1 MLKVCP
7 LQVFLLHPSIQGSAP
22 FHVVSSLDY
31 SSSDLIFTLFL
42 WLPKDTK
49 LLKSYFWCWTPNR
62 DILTDFNWNFRMR
75 RSYQIPTIFEGNGI
89 WVEEKASQNHQQVKE
104 KGNLL
109 LCILIVSWLVCQ
121 QMLWATLHMWSCQ
134 VTISADVL
142 LYHEHLGSK
151 MKL

>member
-1 MLKVCP
+1 MSTAGFPPPPKHSGFC
-7 LQVFLLHPSIQGSAP
+7 SIPHS
-22 FHVVSSLDY
+22 
-31 SSSDLIFTLFL
+31 
-42 WLPKDTK
+42 
-49 LLKSYFWCWTPNR
+49 LKSWLQQLRSNIHIIPLASKGHKASKIIFLVLNSQQR
-62 DILTDFNWNFRMR
+62 HTDRFQLNFRMR

-134 VTISADVL
+134 VTTSADVL
-142 LYHEHLGSK
+142 LYHEHLGGK